1 MLRGFWYNMKFPEI
15 IAGGQTGAERT
26 ALDWAIRN
34 GCGHNGWC
42 PRGRTA
48 EDGRISDD
56 YQLRQTRS
64 STELECVEK
73 NVTRSSA
80 TVVFTLSSKPGHWAK
95 LTLEMAHRQKMPWLH
110 IHRRTR
116 IPGLML
122 VSLISTNRVAR
133 LNVSGSTAAEEPGI
147 GNFVQQVLD
156 QAVKLLLPDT
166 EALNYETRRNESASR
181 QSRTKAKRRG

>member
-1 MLRGFWYNMKFPEI
+1 MKFPEI
-15 IAGGQTGAERT
+15 ISGGQTGAERA

-34 GCGHNGWC
+34 GYQHSGWC
-42 PRGRTA
+42 PKGRMA

-56 YQLRQTRS
+56 CRLRQTRGP
-64 STELECVEK
+64 TDLECVEK
-73 NVTRSSA
+73 NVTRSNA
-80 TVVFTLSSKPGHWAK
+80 TVVFTLSAKPGQRAK
-95 LTLEMAHRQKMPWLH
+95 LTLVVAQRQKMPWLS

-122 VSLISTNRVAR
+122 VSLISTNRVRR

-156 QAVKLLLPDT
+156 QAAKLLLPDT
-166 EALNYETRRNESASR
+166 EPLNYETRRNESTSR
-181 QSRTKAKRRG
+181 QCRTNPKRRR